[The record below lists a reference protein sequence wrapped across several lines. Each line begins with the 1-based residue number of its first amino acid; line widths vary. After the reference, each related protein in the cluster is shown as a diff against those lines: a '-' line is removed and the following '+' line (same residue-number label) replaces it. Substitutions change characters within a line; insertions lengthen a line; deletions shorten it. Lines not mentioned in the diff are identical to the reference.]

1 MSVTMP
7 MPPFSATRQ
16 WDGDSGAYLLSP
28 GVGKRQANFSGDA
41 LVDDSCEVDL
51 LNRFVKRMRCNDDRQ
66 SPTPTSHG
74 SSSQLMWE
82 AP

>member
-1 MSVTMP
+1 MSVHMP

-28 GVGKRQANFSGDA
+28 GVGKRPAHFSEGA

-51 LNRFVKRMRCNDDRQ
+51 LNRLVKRCRCDDRQ